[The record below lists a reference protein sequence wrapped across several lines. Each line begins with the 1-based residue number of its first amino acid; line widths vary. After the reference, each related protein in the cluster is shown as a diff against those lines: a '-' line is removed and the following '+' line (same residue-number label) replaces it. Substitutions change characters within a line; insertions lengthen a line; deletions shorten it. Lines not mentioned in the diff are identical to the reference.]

1 MHIIASNWIVW
12 LATPANWLVVLA
24 VAGGLG
30 FVIFVHE
37 LGHFLVAKACGVKC
51 EKFYLGFDIYGLKL
65 CKFQWGETEYGIGIL
80 PLGGYVKMLG
90 QDDNPANLAE
100 ENRRAR
106 VKAELAQAGADG
118 ASASATAEH
127 APPLTHGDLPPEP
140 VSDPHAPYD
149 PRSYMAQSVPKRMA
163 IISAGVIMNVI
174 FAFIMATIAYGLGVP
189 ETPCIVGGSW
199 VGGAAWQ
206 ADLQPGDKI
215 TRIGNVNNPRFDDLR
230 TGVTLGDVEKGI
242 PFTIDRAADSKSE
255 DIKLFPDSSLGL
267 PMIGIT
273 SAQDAQLIDRPGF
286 HATFPFSA
294 ARRSTPAFEPGDTI
308 VQVNDTPVH
317 SYRDFDR
324 ALAKYIAQPLEVTVE
339 RKAEQGSANDSSAKR
354 PDGNETAKKVTI
366 TVEPTPLRDFGLIMP
381 LGPIKALQ
389 KDSPAE
395 KAGLQTGDR
404 IVAVDGKPVG
414 NPFTL
419 ESRLLELAKAGKPVS
434 FEIEPKT
441 IDASEKSSAAATKRV
456 LQITLRVP
464 EFVDIF
470 QDISPL
476 PLSALGV
483 ACEVPTTV
491 AGVQPDSP
499 AASADIQS
507 GDEIISEKLLA
518 PPKRNSPDLMDDEEP
533 PPAKTVDF
541 GKQLTW
547 PGYVLEVLPTLDP
560 ATKVQL
566 EVMRGDKTHTVEL
579 ALSELKNEAGKI
591 VYSPYRGFNLA
602 PTTIMH
608 KTESW
613 GQAARAGATQ
623 TIDAL
628 LMVYRFLQKIGGQI
642 PVTMLSG
649 PVGIIQQAGFE
660 AQQGFA
666 KFLLF
671 LTLLSANLAVVNFL
685 PIPVLDGG
693 HMVFLIYEGLRGK
706 PASERIIVAFTYA
719 GMLFLLTLMSFVLL
733 LDIGAISRH

>member
-1 MHIIASNWIVW
+1 MYLIAANWIVW

-90 QDDNPANLAE
+90 QDDNPAAMSE
-100 ENRRAR
+100 ENRRA
-106 VKAELAQAGADG
+106 KLQPAAQTDAAL
-118 ASASATAEH
+118 ATAEH
-127 APPLTHGDLPPEP
+127 APPLTHGDLPSEP
-140 VSDPHAPYD
+140 VSDPHTPYD

-174 FAFIMATIAYGLGVP
+174 FAFIMATVAYGLGVP

-206 ADLQPGDKI
+206 AGLEPGDKI
-215 TRIGNVNNPRFDDLR
+215 TRIGNVVNPRFDELR

-242 PFTIDRAADSKSE
+242 PFTIGRARDNKPE
-255 DIKLFPDSSLGL
+255 DIMLYPDSSLGV

-273 SAQDAQLIDRPGF
+273 SARESQLIGLPGY
-286 HATFPFSA
+286 HPTFSYSS
-294 ARRSTPAFEPGDTI
+294 ARRATPPFEPGDTI
-308 VQVNDTPVH
+308 VQINDTPIK
-317 SYRDFDR
+317 SYRDLDQ
-324 ALAKYIAQPLEVTVE
+324 ALVKYADKPIEVTVE
-339 RKAEQGSANDSSAKR
+339 RSPSDAKDKEAAKE
-354 PDGNETAKKVTI
+354 PAKKVTI
-366 TVEPTPLRDFGLIMP
+366 TVQPTPLRDLGLIMP
-381 LGPIKALQ
+381 LGVITAIQ
-389 KDSPAE
+389 KNSPAD
-395 KAGLQTGDR
+395 KAGLKAGER

-419 ESRLLELAKAGKPVS
+419 ESRLEQFAADGKSVTLEVESKAADKDNKPATEAAKRTVQVTPRTA
-434 FEIEPKT
+434 
-441 IDASEKSSAAATKRV
+441 
-456 LQITLRVP
+456 
-464 EFVDIF
+464 EFVDVL

-476 PLSALGV
+476 PVDALGI
-483 ACEVPTTV
+483 ACEVPTKV
-491 AGVQPDSP
+491 ATIAPNSS
-499 AASADIQS
+499 AAAADIQP
-507 GDEIISEKLLA
+507 GDEIVSERLLVPQTRTA
-518 PPKRNSPDLMDDEEP
+518 PDILEDEELQQP
-533 PPAKTVDF
+533 KAVEF
-541 GKQLTW
+541 GKRLSW
-547 PGYVLEVLPTLDP
+547 PGYVLEALPTLDP
-560 ATKVQL
+560 ATKVEL
-566 EVMRGDKTHTVEL
+566 EIKRGDKTHTVEL
-579 ALSELKNEAGKI
+579 ALSEMKNESGK
-591 VYSPYRGFNLA
+591 VLYTANRGFNTA
-602 PTTIMH
+602 PMTIMH
-608 KTESW
+608 RTDSW
-613 GQAARAGATQ
+613 AEAARAGAIETK
-623 TIDAL
+623 DAL

-649 PVGIIQQAGFE
+649 PVGIIQQAGYE

-706 PASERIIVAFTYA
+706 PASERVIIGFTYA

-733 LDIGAISRH
+733 LDIGAISRR